1 MTCFTSFLFSNKLA
15 DNVPLLPYATS
26 TNQRMC
32 SRLHSLEEQDLDCK
46 VDVSP
51 AIKFETQK
59 TIDIFLTACFYVLL
73 VVFYI
78 YRQNIHQD
86 CFLRRV
92 YMVFFAFRLF
102 TLRFSYK
109 LEISRRG
116 KDWAIWRNI
125 VYLLWAAISI
135 KEMAFFLGYY

>member
-1 MTCFTSFLFSNKLA
+1 
-15 DNVPLLPYATS
+15 
-26 TNQRMC
+26 
-32 SRLHSLEEQDLDCK
+32 
-46 VDVSP
+46 
-51 AIKFETQK
+51 
-59 TIDIFLTACFYVLL
+59 
-73 VVFYI
+73 
-78 YRQNIHQD
+78 
-86 CFLRRV
+86 
-92 YMVFFAFRLF
+92 MVFFAFRLF

>member
-1 MTCFTSFLFSNKLA
+1 
-15 DNVPLLPYATS
+15 
-26 TNQRMC
+26 MC
-32 SRLHSLEEQDLDCK
+32 SRLHSLEEQGLDYK
-46 VDVSP
+46 VEFSP

-59 TIDIFLTACFYVLL
+59 TIDMIFTACFYVLL

-78 YRQNIHQD
+78 DRQNMHQD
-86 CFLRRV
+86 RFLQRL

-109 LEISRRG
+109 LEILIRG
-116 KDWAIWRNI
+116 KDWAMWRKI

-135 KEMAFFLGYY
+135 KEVAFLLGYY